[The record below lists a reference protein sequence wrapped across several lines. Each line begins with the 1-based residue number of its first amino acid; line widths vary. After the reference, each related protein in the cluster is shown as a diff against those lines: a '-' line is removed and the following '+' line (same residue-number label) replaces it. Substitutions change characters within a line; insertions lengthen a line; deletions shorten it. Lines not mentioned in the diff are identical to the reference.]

1 MTRTEK
7 WRDRRETIA
16 ADRFDVNEAYE
27 TLIEEVEQLRDRV
40 DALEEIVMYHD
51 RKEDCAQVFD
61 DMMGDPIRQLEE
73 ILHAFD

>member
-1 MTRTEK
+1 MTRSEK
-7 WRDRRETIA
+7 WREKRETMA

-27 TLIEEVEQLRDRV
+27 TLIEEVEQIRERV

-73 ILHAFD
+73 LFK

>member
-7 WRDRRETIA
+7 WKDKREA
-16 ADRFDVNEAYE
+16 MAEDRFDVTEAYE

-51 RKEDCAQVFD
+51 RKEDCVQVFD

-73 ILHAFD
+73 LFK

>member
-1 MTRTEK
+1 MTRIEK

-16 ADRFDVNEAYE
+16 ADRFDVTEAYE
-27 TLIEEVEQLRDRV
+27 TLCEEMVQIRERV

-73 ILHAFD
+73 LFK

>member
-16 ADRFDVNEAYE
+16 ADRFDVTEAYE

-40 DALEEIVMYHD
+40 GALEEIVMYHD
-51 RKEDCAQVFD
+51 QKEDCAQVFD

-73 ILHAFD
+73 LFK

>member
-16 ADRFDVNEAYE
+16 ADRFDVTEAYE
-27 TLIEEVEQLRDRV
+27 TLCEEMKQIRDRV

-51 RKEDCAQVFD
+51 RKEDYTKVFD

-73 ILHAFD
+73 FFK

>member
-16 ADRFDVNEAYE
+16 ADRFDVTEAYE
-27 TLIEEVEQLRDRV
+27 TLCEEMKQIRDRV

-51 RKEDCAQVFD
+51 RKEDYTKVFD

-73 ILHAFD
+73 LFK

>member
-1 MTRTEK
+1 MTRIEK

-16 ADRFDVNEAYE
+16 ADRFDVTEAYE
-27 TLIEEVEQLRDRV
+27 TLCEEMAQIRERV

-73 ILHAFD
+73 LFK